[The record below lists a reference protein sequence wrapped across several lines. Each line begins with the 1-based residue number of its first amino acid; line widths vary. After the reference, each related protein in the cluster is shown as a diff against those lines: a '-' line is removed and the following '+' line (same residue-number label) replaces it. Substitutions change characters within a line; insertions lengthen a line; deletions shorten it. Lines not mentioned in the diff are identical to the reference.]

1 MVRIAIINESYPA
14 YNLATDKMS
23 NFFSQGHEVLFSSR
37 ADLWSARCDRA
48 YISVIFTWDLP
59 NAVQDIKNLVDAG
72 VEVEVGG
79 PAATALPQYI
89 ESQTGVLP
97 HVGLDGRFEHVHGNE
112 YRAVFTSRGCP
123 RACGFCIVQQ
133 MEGREM
139 IEYEDYP
146 VPVGSNPYVCDNNIL
161 LTSWEH
167 QVRMVERLK
176 DVRNLDLNSGF
187 DDRIFIRDPERYY
200 NLYRNLR
207 LEAWRFAYDKVEQ
220 REPIKECAE
229 FLHGKGIDYRRI
241 IVFCL
246 VGYDTTMAES
256 QERLQYLVDIGV
268 SPYPMRYR
276 PLDSVVRNYTPPGW
290 KYGDME
296 MLFGYYGVPFVWRTI
311 KWEEYSKDFKQRKA
325 EGGLFSKIEGE
336 EMKAEI

>member
-1 MVRIAIINESYPA
+1 MRIAIINESYPA
-14 YNLATDKMS
+14 YNLASDRMR
-23 NFFSQGHEVLFSSR
+23 NFFGAQGHEVLFSPR
-37 ADLWSARCDRA
+37 ADLWSAGCDRA
-48 YISVIFTWDLP
+48 YFSVIFTWDLP
-59 NAVQDIKNLVDAG
+59 NTVQDINNLVKAG

-89 ESQTGVLP
+89 ESQTGVVP
-97 HVGLDGRFEHVHGNE
+97 HIGLDQRFEHVPGDE
-112 YRAVFTSRGCP
+112 YQAVFTSRGCP

-133 MEGREM
+133 MEGRKM

-146 VPVGSNPYVCDNNIL
+146 VPVGVNPYVSDNNIL

-176 DVRNLDLNSGF
+176 DVRNLDMNSGF
-187 DDRIFIRDPERYY
+187 DDRIFINDPERYY
-200 NLYRNLR
+200 NLYKKLH
-207 LEAWRFAYDKVEQ
+207 LEAWRFAYDKPEQ

-246 VGYDTTMAES
+246 VGYDTTLAES

-268 SPYPMRYR
+268 SSYPMRYR
-276 PLDSVVRNYTPPGW
+276 PLDSVIRNYTPPGW
-290 KYGDME
+290 ENGDLE
-296 MLFGYYGVPFVWRTI
+296 MLFGFYGVPWRWRTI
-311 KWEEYSKDFKQRKA
+311 KWAEYTRNFKPKKN
-325 EGGLFSKIEGE
+325 GG
-336 EMKAEI
+336 EMFDL